1 MKNKILLFIGL
12 LILPFLVE
20 ASGMYQDIEILEN
33 GDLYIKE
40 AIAIDGEYNG
50 FNLKLSQMTEDDILV
65 SGKIENLDFESK
77 RGD

>member
-50 FNLKLSQMTEDDILV
+50 FNLTLK
-65 SGKIENLDFESK
+65 
-77 RGD
+77 

>member
-50 FNLKLSQMTEDDILV
+50 FNLKLKYKYFD
-65 SGKIENLDFESK
+65 ENII
-77 RGD
+77 